1 MVYQGI
7 LRLLGYV
14 QQSLKNF
21 IIVVIQAQET
31 LLQEQLSSIITEDDL
46 KLYCWHSYCYINDEN
61 SHQDF
66 VNAAKACQYKP

>member
-31 LLQEQLSSIITEDDL
+31 LLQEQLITEDNL
-46 KLYCWHSYCYINDEN
+46 KLYCWDLYCYINDEN

-66 VNAAKACQYKP
+66 VNAAKACQYKL